1 MTKSVI
7 SAADFRDRA
16 VRIIPIPGFSD
27 KDEPIHIKIRSTGVM
42 NLVSSGRIPNTL
54 LGKVTQLFGET
65 ETVAKDSVKLNDIT
79 DSQKKDALNKLNG
92 SENGLNDMAALMKVF
107 AEATMVEPTYAEIGE
122 YMTDAQ
128 LMAVFGAIYGE
139 VQEAESFRNDKGNE

>member
-1 MTKSVI
+1 M
-7 SAADFRDRA
+7 
-16 VRIIPIPGFSD
+16 
-27 KDEPIHIKIRSTGVM
+27 
-42 NLVSSGRIPNTL
+42 
-54 LGKVTQLFGET
+54 TQLFGET

-128 LMAVFGAIYGE
+128 LMTVFGAIYGE